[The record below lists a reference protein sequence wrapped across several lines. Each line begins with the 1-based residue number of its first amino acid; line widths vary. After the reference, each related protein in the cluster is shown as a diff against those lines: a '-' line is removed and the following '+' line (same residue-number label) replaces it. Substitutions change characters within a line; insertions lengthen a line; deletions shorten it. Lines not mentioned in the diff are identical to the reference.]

1 MILRSR
7 SIICYKHGGSAPG
20 QTAVSWYEPY
30 SVPLVEGSSR
40 ALSAVGHVLD
50 LGHAGAGHAKHL
62 VGIDL
67 VSEGPQQE

>member
-1 MILRSR
+1 M
-7 SIICYKHGGSAPG
+7 
-20 QTAVSWYEPY
+20 SWCESY